1 MYPEVFMLNLNN
13 KHVHV
18 LKILLFTILILF
30 LSFPLYA
37 QLIEARVTSKL
48 ESLPIDKQQ
57 KLADFAEKVT
67 HYINSNTRNENTWQT
82 DVFVDMELILHD
94 MSSGAEEKYSAEILM
109 HNNYDI
115 QFYDKRWRFAY
126 QSGDILTYNENALDS
141 FTSLIEF
148 YLNMILGGEYD
159 KWGTLAGTLYYEKA
173 RNIAEQSKFGLGRY
187 QEGWDRRLE
196 LINYFLSDRHK
207 PFREMIDYY
216 FYGLSFV
223 KEDNEKARKHIA
235 TAIKMLDKIL
245 ANDPE
250 NEYAKKFLDAHH
262 IELVEVYR
270 RARNKEPLRTLL
282 VIDPG
287 HENIYREL
295 LNN

>member
-1 MYPEVFMLNLNN
+1 MLNLN
-13 KHVHV
+13 KKHV
-18 LKILLFTILILF
+18 LKFNFILLFVFF
-30 LSFPLYA
+30 LSYPLYA
-37 QLIEARVTSKL
+37 QLIEGRVSTKL

-67 HYINSNTRNENTWQT
+67 HYINSNTRNDNTWNT
-82 DVFVDMELILHD
+82 DVFVDMELILRD
-94 MSSGAEEKYSAEILM
+94 NSSGAEEKYSAEILI

-148 YLNMILGGEYD
+148 YLNMVLGGEYD
-159 KWGTLAGTLYYEKA
+159 KWGTLAGTIYYEKA

-196 LINYFLSDRHK
+196 LVNYFLSDRHK
-207 PFREMIDYY
+207 SFREMVDYY

-223 KEDNEKARKHIA
+223 KEDNEKARKHIG
-235 TAIKMLDKIL
+235 TAIKMLDRIL
-245 ANDPE
+245 ANDPD
-250 NEYAKKFLDAHH
+250 NEYAQTFLKAHH

-270 RARNKEPLRTLL
+270 RAINKDPVRTLL

-287 HENIYREL
+287 HETIYREL
-295 LNN
+295 LDN

>member
-1 MYPEVFMLNLNN
+1 MLILNK
-13 KHVHV
+13 KHAFNF
-18 LKILLFTILILF
+18 KFILLLIF
-30 LSFPLYA
+30 FMSYPLYA
-37 QLIEARVTSKL
+37 QLIEGRVTTKL

-67 HYINSNTRNENTWQT
+67 HYINSNTRNDNTWNT
-82 DVFVDMELILHD
+82 DVFVDMQLILSD
-94 MSSGAEEKYSAEILM
+94 MSSGAEEKYSAEILIS
-109 HNNYDI
+109 NNYDI

-148 YLNMILGGEYD
+148 YLNLVLGGEYD
-159 KWGTLAGTLYYEKA
+159 KWGTLAGTIYFEKA
-173 RNIAEQSKFGLGRY
+173 KNIAEQSKFGLGRY

-196 LINYFLSDRHK
+196 LVNFFLSDRHK
-207 PFREMIDYY
+207 PFREMVDYY

-235 TAIKMLDKIL
+235 TAIKMLDRIL
-245 ANDPE
+245 ANDPD
-250 NEYAKKFLDAHH
+250 NEYAQTFLKAHH
-262 IELVEVYR
+262 IEFVEVYR
-270 RARNKEPLRTLL
+270 RAKNKEPVRTLL

-287 HENIYREL
+287 NENIYREL
-295 LNN
+295 LKN

>member
-1 MYPEVFMLNLNN
+1 MLNLN
-13 KHVHV
+13 KKHV
-18 LKILLFTILILF
+18 LKFNFILLFVFF
-30 LSFPLYA
+30 LSYPLYA
-37 QLIEARVTSKL
+37 QLIEGRVSTKL

-67 HYINSNTRNENTWQT
+67 HYINSNTRNDNTWNT
-82 DVFVDMELILHD
+82 DVFVDMELILRD
-94 MSSGAEEKYSAEILM
+94 NSSGAEEKYSAEILI

-148 YLNMILGGEYD
+148 YLNMVLGGEYD
-159 KWGTLAGTLYYEKA
+159 KWGTLAGTIYYEKA

-196 LINYFLSDRHK
+196 LVNYFLSDRHK
-207 PFREMIDYY
+207 SFREMVDYY

-223 KEDNEKARKHIA
+223 KEDNEKARKHIG
-235 TAIKMLDKIL
+235 TAIKMLDRIL
-245 ANDPE
+245 ANDPD
-250 NEYAKKFLDAHH
+250 NEYAQTFLKAHH

-270 RARNKEPLRTLL
+270 RAINKDPVRTLL

-287 HENIYREL
+287 NETIYREL
-295 LNN
+295 LDN